1 MNKSF
6 FIVLALVLLLICSI
20 AEGADWKLYGRTA
33 DGCSYYYDVSRVK
46 TLSKGIK
53 KVWTKTQA
61 DNNKC
66 ILALIKMRTEYGH
79 SIKGYENYNRTIEL
93 VEIDCSSKVTGIET
107 STDYDNKGNVLDK
120 VISWDATVPET
131 FAYGLYERICK

>member
-1 MNKSF
+1 MKKSF
-6 FIVLALVLLLICSI
+6 FVVLALVLLRICSI
-20 AEGADWKLYGRTA
+20 VEGADWKLYGRTA
-33 DGCSYYYDVSRVK
+33 DGCNYYYDVSSVK

-79 SIKGYENYNRTIEL
+79 SIKGYENYSRTIEL
-93 VEIDCSSKVTGIET
+93 VEIDCSSRITGIELPPIMT
-107 STDYDNKGNVLDK
+107 IK
-120 VISWDATVPET
+120 ET
-131 FAYGLYERICK
+131 YWIRLSLGMQ